1 MNDKLK
7 NYATNPDPEVWER
20 IEKTMRRHALRRQAW
35 TGAACA
41 VLVALAVVGVVFWP
55 SDKAEVSQ
63 PALPDVA
70 QVMPNDE
77 MPIAVD
83 NQEANVAEMAV
94 GQTKAAAPQSDKVA
108 EAQPAT
114 SFVAPKSESSVAASQ
129 PMVVPQVAPSVAV
142 IVPTVANEPVS
153 APAITEAQTQS
164 APVAEAKTSATP
176 SAKASSGNVNEDTIL
191 WLPNVFVPVSDDAEI
206 NIFRARLNHPG
217 DVLTNFRMSVFNRSG
232 NLVFMSNDIN
242 EGWDGTYRGRE
253 MPQAAY
259 IYVIYYTDKDGF
271 RHQRKGTITLVR

>member
-7 NYATNPDPEVWER
+7 YYATNPDPEVWKR
-20 IEKTMRRHALRRQAW
+20 LEKTMRRHVLLRQVW
-35 TGAACA
+35 KGAACA

-55 SDKAEVSQ
+55 NDKAEVSQ
-63 PALPDVA
+63 PSLPDVA
-70 QVMPNDE
+70 QVMPSEE
-77 MPIAVD
+77 MPVAVD
-83 NQEANVAEMAV
+83 NQEANVAELAV
-94 GQTKAAAPQSDKVA
+94 GQTKVAVSQSDKVA
-108 EAQPAT
+108 EVQPTTTFA
-114 SFVAPKSESSVAASQ
+114 APKSESSVAASQ
-129 PMVVPQVAPSVAV
+129 PTVVPQVTPSVAV

-191 WLPNVFVPVSDDAEI
+191 WLPNVFVPVLDDAEI